1 MTAEHYPA
9 DAHSRPPLRPPGPP
23 RRWLRIVVVALGLAL
38 LGGLGGYVWVT
49 WPGGESV
56 QEVPLIRADEG
67 PIKKR
72 PAEPGGMA
80 IPNQDKLVYEALS
93 EYGREEKV
101 EVLLPPPEEPLP
113 APTSAVPRPVAP
125 AEPAEQPAAQPAEA
139 EAPPATPETPVTP
152 EPTTEIATAE
162 PGPEATPPAPEP
174 PAKAATATPAPAS
187 PKPAQAATVAAVP
200 PAAASPAP
208 PAAAK
213 AFMVQLGAYRKAPA
227 ADTGW
232 RRLLKANRDLLG
244 ELKPKVV
251 RADLGAGKGVFF
263 RLRAGP
269 LGDEA
274 AARALCARLKVRRQG
289 CFIVRP

>member
-1 MTAEHYPA
+1 MTTEHYPA
-9 DAHSRPPLRPPGPP
+9 DAHSRPPPRPP

-38 LGGLGGYVWVT
+38 LGGLGGYVLHKVT
-49 WPGGESV
+49 RPGGESA
-56 QEVPLIRADEG
+56 QEVPLIRADES

-113 APTSAVPRPVAP
+113 APT
-125 AEPAEQPAAQPAEA
+125 PAAQPAEA
-139 EAPPATPETPVTP
+139 EAPPATPETP
-152 EPTTEIATAE
+152 EPTGEIATAE
-162 PGPEATPPAPEP
+162 PEPEATPPSPEP
-174 PAKAATATPAPAS
+174 PAKAATAAS
-187 PKPAQAATVAAVP
+187 PKPAAEAATVAAVP

-208 PAAAK
+208 TPAAK

-232 RRLLKANRDLLG
+232 GRLLKANRDLLG
-244 ELKPKVV
+244 ELKPKIV
-251 RADLGAGKGVFF
+251 RVDLGAGKGVFF

-269 LGDEA
+269 LDDEA
-274 AARALCARLKVRRQG
+274 AARALCARFKVRRQG
-289 CFIVRP
+289 CFIVWP

>member
-1 MTAEHYPA
+1 
-9 DAHSRPPLRPPGPP
+9 
-23 RRWLRIVVVALGLAL
+23 
-38 LGGLGGYVWVT
+38 
-49 WPGGESV
+49 
-56 QEVPLIRADEG
+56 
-67 PIKKR
+67 
-72 PAEPGGMA
+72 MA

-125 AEPAEQPAAQPAEA
+125 EQPAAQPAEA
-139 EAPPATPETPVTP
+139 EAPPATPETPETP

-162 PGPEATPPAPEP
+162 PEPEATPPSPEP
-174 PAKAATATPAPAS
+174 PAKAATAAS
-187 PKPAQAATVAAVP
+187 PKPAEAATVAAVP

-208 PAAAK
+208 TAAAK
-213 AFMVQLGAYRKAPA
+213 TFMVQLGAYRKAPA

-244 ELKPKVV
+244 DLKPKVV
-251 RADLGAGKGVFF
+251 RADLGADKGVFF

-274 AARALCARLKVRRQG
+274 AAKALCARLKARRQD

>member
-1 MTAEHYPA
+1 MTAEHFA
-9 DAHSRPPLRPPGPP
+9 AGAHSRPPPRPP

-38 LGGLGGYVWVT
+38 LGGLGGYVLHKLTRPDV
-49 WPGGESV
+49 ESA
-56 QEVPLIRADEG
+56 QEAPLIRADES

-72 PAEPGGMA
+72 PAEPGGLA

-113 APTSAVPRPVAP
+113 APTSAVPQPAAP
-125 AEPAEQPAAQPAEA
+125 EEPAEV
-139 EAPPATPETPVTP
+139 EAPPEKPETSETSETS
-152 EPTTEIATAE
+152 EPTGAIATAE
-162 PGPEATPPAPEP
+162 PEPEP
-174 PAKAATATPAPAS
+174 PATAATAAI
-187 PKPAQAATVAAVP
+187 PKPAEAATVAA
-200 PAAASPAP
+200 AP
-208 PAAAK
+208 TAAAK
-213 AFMVQLGAYRKAPA
+213 AFMVQLGAYRMATA

-232 RRLLKANRDLLG
+232 KRLLKANRDLLG

-269 LGDEA
+269 LADEA
-274 AARALCARLKVRRQG
+274 AAKALCARLKVRRQG
-289 CFIVRP
+289 CFIIRPGRP

>member
-1 MTAEHYPA
+1 MTTEHYAA
-9 DAHSRPPLRPPGPP
+9 DAHSRPPPRPP

-38 LGGLGGYVWVT
+38 LGGLGGYVLHKVT
-49 WPGGESV
+49 RPGGESA
-56 QEVPLIRADEG
+56 QEVPLIRADES

-113 APTSAVPRPVAP
+113 APTSAVPRPAAQP
-125 AEPAEQPAAQPAEA
+125 AEQPAEA
-139 EAPPATPETPVTP
+139 EAPSATPETPETP

-162 PGPEATPPAPEP
+162 PEPEATPPSPEP
-174 PAKAATATPAPAS
+174 PAEVATAAPAPAS
-187 PKPAQAATVAAVP
+187 PKPAAEAATVAAVP

-208 PAAAK
+208 TAAAK

-244 ELKPKVV
+244 DLKPKVV
-251 RADLGAGKGVFF
+251 RADLGADKGVFF

-289 CFIVRP
+289 CFVVRP